1 MKRYEGRMAG
11 VLGTV
16 IIHLLAAILFFTVK
30 LNSLK
35 RENEQEF
42 LLLFDQIM
50 EEPEP
55 VPDITLPDAPDAQ
68 SDVDQMI
75 RNIVRNLSNPENP
88 VIDPREYQD
97 MVKEEMIRK
106 GQLTEDNFIDDW
118 KKRQNEEGAI
128 EVTEKLKEEQQ
139 KTTDTKPINY
149 QGPTRVYYR
158 LDNRYH
164 THMPIPVYKCEAAG
178 KVSLSI
184 EVDRS
189 GTVIS
194 AKIISSESTTS
205 DQCLL
210 ETATKSALESRFNPD
225 SNAPARQT
233 GTLTFHFVAQ
243 Q

>member
-55 VPDITLPDAPDAQ
+55 VPDITLPDALDAQ
-68 SDVDQMI
+68 SDVDLMI

-118 KKRQNEEGAI
+118 KKRQNEEGTI

-194 AKIISSESTTS
+194 AKVISSESTTS